1 MNQNTNSPLKV
12 LLYTASLFIIFSCSK
27 DSDLFNEYVLADSES
42 DIETATDENDNT
54 NTEEDNINIED
65 NTNPDTDDS
74 NQEYTGP
81 LKAFPTAFGGG
92 SNATGGRGK
101 ILYIVDTLDDTVAA
115 TFHSEN
121 GVNDAYYTGGLQD
134 ALTLHDVGYIVF
146 NVSGNIDIG
155 VGGTKNWPKGNGQG
169 IYVRGKTVFGQSAP
183 RGGITLTG
191 GTFRIG
197 GFNPDQGNIIIRY
210 LRSRPIFNIEGVLST
225 KDDRQ
230 TWAFHFTGVND
241 LMLDH
246 VSGSFAP
253 DKIAGS
259 AVRQENVT
267 APNCPCTNKGQTFQY
282 GLFADGHTGLY
293 TEVNPDRPSNPE
305 ELIDN
310 ISYLNN
316 VLISTN
322 RAPNMAF
329 DGFGEVVNNVIHNGQ
344 SKSSRVYHDIRLNHL
359 GNYYQRTNGVYSW
372 IGGLESNDVPQV
384 FTRRNVYSGSI
395 KINGYNSG
403 TIDLKGND
411 SEDNT
416 VLWINNPDRNR
427 IADPLNIA
435 ASQFP
440 STVPNPWAETTAQDA
455 FNRLVVNGDI
465 GAYKYLDDSGEVQEY
480 RDSFDV
486 KMLSVLRDNIDYKPK
501 VAANWV
507 LPNIPSN
514 IRPTNYDTDND
525 GMSDSWEIQQFGNLD
540 QSYRGDFDG
549 DGYENIEEY
558 MNQVDF

>member
-1 MNQNTNSPLKV
+1 MTNTYTPQKV
-12 LLYTASLFIIFSCSK
+12 LIPIICLILNFSCSK
-27 DSDLFNEYVLADSES
+27 DSDLFDEYVLDDSDA
-42 DIETATDENDNT
+42 DIETRVNENDDSS
-54 NTEEDNINIED
+54 TEENNS
-65 NTNPDTDDS
+65 NPDTEESVEDYS
-74 NQEYTGP
+74 GP

-92 SNATGGRGK
+92 SNTTGGRGK

-115 TFHSEN
+115 TFHPAK
-121 GVNDAYYTGGLQD
+121 GGNDAYYTGGLQD
-134 ALTLHDVGYIVF
+134 ALTLHEVGYVVF

-155 VGGTKNWPKGNGQG
+155 VGGTNNWPKGNGQG

-210 LRSRPIFNIEGVLST
+210 LRSRPIYNRNGVLST
-225 KDDRQ
+225 DDDRK

-259 AVRQENVT
+259 AVRQEHVT
-267 APNCPCTNKGQTFQY
+267 APNCPCTNKRQTFQY
-282 GLFADGHTGLY
+282 GLFADGNTGLY
-293 TEVNPDRPSNPE
+293 TEVNPDRPNNPE

-316 VLISTN
+316 VLISCS

-329 DGFGEVVNNVIHNGQ
+329 DGFGEVVNNVIHDAQ
-344 SKSSRVYHDIRLNHL
+344 YKLSRVYHDIRLNHL

-384 FTRRNVYSGSI
+384 FTRRNVYNGSI

-403 TIDLKGND
+403 AINLKGLD

-416 VLWINNPDRNR
+416 VLWVNNPDRNR
-427 IADPLNIA
+427 MADPINIA

-440 STVPNPWAETTAQDA
+440 STVPNPWPETTAQDA

-465 GAYKYLDDSGEVQEY
+465 GAYKYLNDDGEVKEY
-480 RDSFDV
+480 RDPFDTA
-486 KMLSVLRDNIDYKPK
+486 MLTVLRNNIDYQPK
-501 VAANWV
+501 IAANWV
-507 LPNIPSN
+507 LPLIPSN
-514 IRPTNYDTDND
+514 TRPTNYDTDND
-525 GMSDSWEIQQFGNLD
+525 GMSDSWEIKQFGNLD

-558 MNQVDF
+558 MNQVDFQ

>member
-1 MNQNTNSPLKV
+1 MVFYLILS
-12 LLYTASLFIIFSCSK
+12 LLITTSCGK
-27 DSDLFNEYVLADSES
+27 DSDLFYETILEQADPDVQTEENSGEEDDDPSES
-42 DIETATDENDNT
+42 TEDPSEPVE
-54 NTEEDNINIED
+54 EEDKP
-65 NTNPDTDDS
+65 TNS
-74 NQEYTGP
+74 GP

-101 ILYIVDTLDDTVAA
+101 ILYIVDTLDDTVSA
-115 TFHSEN
+115 TFHPAE
-121 GVNDAYYTGGLQD
+121 GGNDAYYTGGLQD
-134 ALTLHDVGYIVF
+134 ALIRHDVGYVVF

-155 VGGTKNWPKGNGQG
+155 VGGTINWPEGNGQG

-210 LRSRPIFNIEGVLST
+210 LRSRPIFNRDGVLST
-225 KDDRQ
+225 EDDRK

-259 AVRQENVT
+259 AVRQEHVT
-267 APNCPCTNKGQTFQY
+267 APNCPCTNKRQTFQY
-282 GLFADGHTGLY
+282 GLFADGNTGLY
-293 TEVNPDRPSNPE
+293 TEVNPDRPNNPE
-305 ELIDN
+305 ELVDN

-316 VLISTN
+316 VLISCS

-329 DGFGEVVNNVIHNGQ
+329 DGYGEVINNVIHDGQ
-344 SKSSRVYHDIRLNHL
+344 FKSSRVYHDIRLNHT

-384 FTRRNVYSGSI
+384 FTRRNVYNGSI
-395 KINGYNSG
+395 KINGYDSG
-403 TIDLKGND
+403 AINLNGND

-416 VLWINNPDRNR
+416 VLWIDNPDRNR
-427 IADPLNIA
+427 IADALYIA
-435 ASQFP
+435 DSQFP
-440 STVPNPWAETTAQDA
+440 STVPNPWTETTAQDA
-455 FNRLVVNGDI
+455 FDRLVNNGNI
-465 GAYKYLDDSGEVQEY
+465 GAYKYLDDNGEVQVY
-480 RDSFDV
+480 RDSFDA
-486 KMLSVLRDNIDYKPK
+486 KMLNILRDNKDYTPK
-501 VAANWV
+501 LASNWV
-507 LPNIPSN
+507 LPSLPSN
-514 IRPTNYDTDND
+514 TRPSNYDTDND
-525 GMSDSWEIQQFGNLD
+525 GMSDAWEMQQFGNLD

-558 MNQVDF
+558 MNQVDFQ

>member
-1 MNQNTNSPLKV
+1 MASQIPSFFKV
-12 LLYTASLFIIFSCSK
+12 MAFYLILSLLLTTSCGK
-27 DSDLFNEYVLADSES
+27 DSDLFMEVIQEQIDEEVQSGENEV
-42 DIETATDENDNT
+42 
-54 NTEEDNINIED
+54 EEDNNED
-65 NTNPDTDDS
+65 TQDATEPEEEENKPTNS
-74 NQEYTGP
+74 GP

-101 ILYIVDTLDDTVAA
+101 ILYIVDTLDDTVDA
-115 TFHSEN
+115 TFHPGN
-121 GVNDAYYTGGLQD
+121 GGNDSYYTGGLQD
-134 ALTLHDVGYIVF
+134 ALTIHDVGYIVF

-155 VGGTKNWPKGNGQG
+155 VGGTINWPKGSGQG
-169 IYVRGKTVFGQSAP
+169 IYVKGKTIFGQSAP

-191 GTFRIG
+191 GTFRFG
-197 GFNPDQGNIIIRY
+197 GFNADQGNIIIRY
-210 LRSRPIFNIEGVLST
+210 LRSRPIFNRDGVLST
-225 KDDRQ
+225 EDDRH
-230 TWAFHFTGVND
+230 TWAFHFTGIND

-259 AVRQENVT
+259 AVRQEHVT
-267 APNCPCTNKGQTFQY
+267 APNCPCTNKRQTFQH

-293 TEVNPDRPSNPE
+293 TEVNPDRPNNPE
-305 ELIDN
+305 ELVDN

-316 VLISTN
+316 VLISTS

-344 SKSSRVYHDIRLNHL
+344 FKSTRVYHDIKLNHL
-359 GNYYQRTNGVYSW
+359 GNYYQRTNGTYSW

-395 KINGYNSG
+395 KVNGYNSG
-403 TIDLKGND
+403 VIDLRGLD

-416 VLWINNPDRNR
+416 ILWVDNPDRNR
-427 IADPLNIA
+427 IADPKHIA
-435 ASQFP
+435 NSQFA
-440 STVPNPWAETTAQDA
+440 STVDNPWLETTAQDA
-455 FNRLVVNGDI
+455 FDRLVTQGNI
-465 GAYKYLDDSGEVQEY
+465 GAYKYLDDLGEVQEY
-480 RDSFDV
+480 RDSFDA
-486 KMLSVLRDNIDYKPK
+486 KMLSILRENRQYTPK
-501 VAANWV
+501 VASNWV

-514 IRPTNYDTDND
+514 ERPSNYDTDND
-525 GMSDSWEIQQFGNLD
+525 GMADSWEIREFGNLD

-558 MNQVDF
+558 MNQVDFD

>member
-1 MNQNTNSPLKV
+1 MVPQNPFFFKFMVFCLILS
-12 LLYTASLFIIFSCSK
+12 LLMTTSCAK
-27 DSDLFNEYVLADSES
+27 DSDLFLEVIEEQTDSGEVEDGDEVS
-42 DIETATDENDNT
+42 EDPTEPTDE
-54 NTEEDNINIED
+54 ESE
-65 NTNPDTDDS
+65 PS
-74 NQEYTGP
+74 NSGP

-101 ILYIVDTLDDTVAA
+101 ILYIVDTLDDSVAA
-115 TFHSEN
+115 TLHPESS
-121 GVNDAYYTGGLQD
+121 GNDAYYTGGLQD

-155 VGGTKNWPKGNGQG
+155 VGGTRNWPKGNGQG

-210 LRSRPIFNIEGVLST
+210 LRSRPILNRDGVLST
-225 KDDRQ
+225 KDDRK
-230 TWAFHFTGVND
+230 TWAFHFTAVND

-259 AVRQENVT
+259 AVRQEHVT

-282 GLFADGHTGLY
+282 GLFADGNTGLY
-293 TEVNPDRPSNPE
+293 TEVNPDRPNNPE
-305 ELIDN
+305 KLIDN

-316 VLISTN
+316 VLISTS

-329 DGFGEVVNNVIHNGQ
+329 DGFGEVVNNVLHDGQ
-344 SKSSRVYHDIRLNHL
+344 FKSSRVYHDIRLNHL

-384 FTRRNVYSGSI
+384 FTRRNVYNGSI

-403 TIDLKGND
+403 IINLKGND

-416 VLWINNPDRNR
+416 ILWIDNPDRDR
-427 IADPLNIA
+427 IADPVHLA
-435 ASQFP
+435 ATQFP
-440 STVPNPWAETTAQDA
+440 STVPNPWTETTAQDA
-455 FNRLVVNGDI
+455 FNRLVLKGNV
-465 GAYKYLDDSGEVQEY
+465 GAYKYLDDDGEVQEY
-480 RDSFDV
+480 RDSFDM
-486 KMLSVLRDNIDYKPK
+486 KMLSILRDNRDYNPK
-501 VAANWV
+501 VASNWV
-507 LPNIPSN
+507 LPSIPSN
-514 IRPTNYDTDND
+514 TRPADYDTDND
-525 GMSDSWEIQQFGNLD
+525 GMSDTWEIQQFGNLD

-558 MNQVDF
+558 MNQVDFQ